1 MLVCRCRSP
10 VSSLCGDVTR
20 ATACS
25 CGTILVQATTVMHY
39 TGAATVAASFVL
51 SIKST
56 AYGAHY
62 FGTLN
67 AIVFVTRPGQTGRF

>member
-1 MLVCRCRSP
+1 MP

-20 ATACS
+20 ALACS
-25 CGTILVQATTVMHY
+25 CGTTLVQAMTVMHY
-39 TGAATVAASFVL
+39 TGAAIVVVPFVI
-51 SIKST
+51 SIKSI